1 MTFIGENSPFI
12 ERHLHINKIYTY
24 FAQDLNTEI

>member
-1 MTFIGENSPFI
+1 MMFIEQNRPFI
-12 ERHLHINKIYTY
+12 ERDLRINKIYTY